1 MADSPLDTFSLP
13 LETYAQ
19 SRQEM
24 YSPIQHLNDTGKSI
38 SEPTLDSRVS
48 SVVPAADARAR
59 RNSRSVVLDNDP
71 IFFTTDRRAV
81 SSIAPGDRAFSPY
94 PIIPPVEQ
102 GTGDR
107 LADSYFSMTA
117 SELPLGLLSNGQPAP
132 NAREHGNA
140 AAFHPSQ
147 RRHQHQHQHRA
158 GASAPENGA
167 HSANQLYSPSR
178 SHPSVAQSR
187 ATYTFS
193 DQHSPASTNK
203 KKKKKK
209 KKTTSKEKEKKKAY
223 FNTDA
228 GHATAQTPRGLES
241 RAWSVDGSVAS
252 GAAAASGVTD
262 VVQRP
267 TVDLATLLNPIPP
280 DIGNAAI
287 FASAAAPAT
296 AHFFGDGDGGGSLA
310 PSASVSDA
318 DYQARMRLLDGGGS
332 TGGVPALMI
341 WQLADGVVDEA
352 LAESVLA
359 TVVRAA
365 KTEMVEEYMF
375 RLSNSAEDNAAADL
389 LDEVLHELATSS
401 VRQTVSEMVQ
411 ELLLGDK
418 ANDFLIAEVDVVVQQ
433 LVGVSITEDA
443 NEAAADMILNLAV
456 DVIAAEVAD
465 VCLDAGHQIIADKQH
480 REMESFAQTKF
491 LQQAMLERL
500 VQHLATNAEPILK
513 NQYAERVLDSVLLSM
528 LIHKSSEVRVLQ
540 DETLQNDPLQSIH
553 RRLVMHQTLNVLAD
567 EIKEQMTAS
576 LDVLHAQEQQQRE
589 KDDFVYSVEGD
600 LIPEGTSRE
609 EWVLEMRDWVMND
622 VVENASKVPA
632 AEVVAQVTPTPQ
644 PDQPQ
649 VHVQASL
656 KDADQLGQQQQQQQ
670 QQQEQQEVE
679 RQIERTQQERQQRLL
694 PVKARP
700 LPLPLPAPSAPP
712 TPPEALE
719 AVNSMSSG
727 GAAFAAGGS
736 GGDSEGD
743 DDVFLEAT
751 SPAELPTDETGE
763 GHSAA
768 DLPHISDRE
777 DHALHEIAVK
787 STIIIE
793 RGSVPSSPA
802 TPIRRASSTISPQRR
817 MSHMPGENGENG
829 LRRSNSTSTL
839 FVDSTQESPETY
851 PSKFDEKTFPLT
863 EARVPASYAT
873 DVPPDETIYD
883 FMNRLFHA
891 AALTAECGIIT
902 IVYIN
907 RVIQYTGLAL
917 HASNWK
923 RVLLGAI
930 LMASKV
936 WDDQAVWNVDFCSIL
951 PKIEVEDMNDLERT
965 YLEMLQFN
973 INVDSSVYTMYYF
986 QLRSLAEEAQR
997 PFPLE
1002 PMTRSQAAKLEATAK
1017 HVAEGAV
1024 KEGSMRGSKS
1034 MGHKDFPTR
1043 AVLP

>member
-1 MADSPLDTFSLP
+1 
-13 LETYAQ
+13 
-19 SRQEM
+19 
-24 YSPIQHLNDTGKSI
+24 
-38 SEPTLDSRVS
+38 
-48 SVVPAADARAR
+48 
-59 RNSRSVVLDNDP
+59 
-71 IFFTTDRRAV
+71 
-81 SSIAPGDRAFSPY
+81 
-94 PIIPPVEQ
+94 
-102 GTGDR
+102 
-107 LADSYFSMTA
+107 MTA

-193 DQHSPASTNK
+193 DQHSPGAAGPAAAASVSPYRNVMSNDDDDDDSGDDDGDSADDGGALAATIAALPRGIPLVIVPASTNK

-296 AHFFGDGDGGGSLA
+296 AHFSGDGDGGGSLA

-389 LDEVLHELATSS
+389 LDEVLLELATSS

-622 VVENASKVPA
+622 VVENA
-632 AEVVAQVTPTPQ
+632 
-644 PDQPQ
+644 
-649 VHVQASL
+649 
-656 KDADQLGQQQQQQQ
+656 
-670 QQQEQQEVE
+670 
-679 RQIERTQQERQQRLL
+679 
-694 PVKARP
+694 
-700 LPLPLPAPSAPP
+700 
-712 TPPEALE
+712 
-719 AVNSMSSG
+719 
-727 GAAFAAGGS
+727 
-736 GGDSEGD
+736 
-743 DDVFLEAT
+743 
-751 SPAELPTDETGE
+751 
-763 GHSAA
+763 
-768 DLPHISDRE
+768 
-777 DHALHEIAVK
+777 
-787 STIIIE
+787 
-793 RGSVPSSPA
+793 
-802 TPIRRASSTISPQRR
+802 
-817 MSHMPGENGENG
+817 
-829 LRRSNSTSTL
+829 
-839 FVDSTQESPETY
+839 
-851 PSKFDEKTFPLT
+851 
-863 EARVPASYAT
+863 
-873 DVPPDETIYD
+873 
-883 FMNRLFHA
+883 
-891 AALTAECGIIT
+891 
-902 IVYIN
+902 
-907 RVIQYTGLAL
+907 
-917 HASNWK
+917 
-923 RVLLGAI
+923 
-930 LMASKV
+930 
-936 WDDQAVWNVDFCSIL
+936 
-951 PKIEVEDMNDLERT
+951 
-965 YLEMLQFN
+965 
-973 INVDSSVYTMYYF
+973 
-986 QLRSLAEEAQR
+986 
-997 PFPLE
+997 
-1002 PMTRSQAAKLEATAK
+1002 
-1017 HVAEGAV
+1017 
-1024 KEGSMRGSKS
+1024 
-1034 MGHKDFPTR
+1034 
-1043 AVLP
+1043 